1 MGCIAPRRSGVW
13 FSSAQTHCVASRGS
27 LNTFC
32 FALLRAS
39 RFTPVMSERA
49 RLLGGSLSI
58 ESSPGAGTVVETV
71 VPVRPAESA
80 RRGAR

>member
-1 MGCIAPRRSGVW
+1 MRLRVEDDGIGFDPATVPRGRFG
-13 FSSAQTHCVASRGS
+13 
-27 LNTFC
+27 
-32 FALLRAS
+32 LLG
-39 RFTPVMSERA
+39 MSERA